1 MLLYRKSTIS
11 PSILYKKRLNPFF
24 VTWHTHQQ
32 TGLKIFKNIFSP

>member
-11 PSILYKKRLNPFF
+11 PWILYKKRLNLFF
-24 VTWHTHQQ
+24 DPGHAHCE